1 MASVST
7 RDIRRLSVLSE
18 PMRLDILTVIASSGS
33 CCASD
38 ILANF
43 NITQPTLSHHMSVL
57 IKNNLVTAKKDGRFV
72 RYTINKSGIEDLK
85 TILDMLI
92 EGTPSNEISSV
103 EFTSEGKETKKKK
116 KPEKK
121 KKDKDKKKKK

>member
-1 MASVST
+1 MALSSAKE
-7 RDIRRLSVLSE
+7 IRRLSVLSE

-38 ILANF
+38 ILTNF

-57 IKNNLVTAKKDGRFV
+57 IENNLVTSKKDGRFV
-72 RYTINKSGIEDLK
+72 RYTINKSGIEELK
-85 TILDMLI
+85 SVLDMLI
-92 EGTPSNEISSV
+92 EGTPATDISSNEVSS
-103 EFTSEGKETKKKK
+103 EEKETKKKK

>member
-1 MASVST
+1 MASINVKG
-7 RDIRRLSVLSE
+7 IRRLSALSE

-38 ILANF
+38 ILSNF

-57 IKNNLVTAKKDGRFV
+57 IENNLVTAKKDGRFV

-85 TILDMLI
+85 FILDMLI
-92 EGTPSNEISSV
+92 EGTPATEISST
-103 EFTSEGKETKKKK
+103 EEPSEEKETKKKK

-121 KKDKDKKKKK
+121 KKDKKMKK